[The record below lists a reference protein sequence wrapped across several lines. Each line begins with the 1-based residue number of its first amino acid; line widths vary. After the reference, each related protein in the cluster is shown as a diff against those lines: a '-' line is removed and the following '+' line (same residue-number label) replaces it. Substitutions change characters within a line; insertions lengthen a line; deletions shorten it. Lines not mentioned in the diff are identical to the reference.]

1 MTAAPA
7 PLPSA
12 GAAAAEPG
20 ILDALLEATGTLG
33 KKDKLTPELEA
44 FLRLAA
50 QPGQVRGSNVGTTIR
65 AWINFLDA
73 KLSDQ
78 VNEIL
83 HAPEFQRLEAAW
95 RGLAYLVRQ
104 NDKSESVKIRVLN
117 LTKRDLFRD
126 LERAVEFDQSQLFKK
141 VYEEGFGQIGGEPF
155 GLLVGDF
162 SFDRS
167 SEDISCLKKIA
178 GLAAAAHA
186 PFVGNASPGLF
197 NLESWDELS
206 QPRDLSKIFES
217 EDYAAWHSFRKA
229 EDARYVALTLPRV
242 LARPPHGERYATVRS
257 FNFEERVE
265 GRDTS
270 KYLWMYASWAYAAR
284 ITDAFTQWG
293 WLARIRGIEGG
304 GRVEGLPVHTFST
317 DDGGVALKSPT
328 EVLISDRREFE
339 MSALGFLPLLH
350 LKGTQDAVF
359 MGSQSC
365 QKAQVYMSAEA
376 TANAELS
383 TKFNYI
389 LNVSRFAHYVKV
401 MARDKTG
408 TQLTPGE
415 AAEWLNRWIEQF
427 VTPDPN
433 NVSEEK
439 RAKQPLSEARIEVR
453 EAKGKPGFYEAV
465 VFLKPHYQLEALSA
479 SMRLVADVP
488 KAKS

>member
-1 MTAAPA
+1 MTAVPVAQSVAAPA
-7 PLPSA
+7 PEQSL
-12 GAAAAEPG
+12 
-20 ILDALLEATGTLG
+20 LDALLAATGTRG
-33 KKDKLTPELEA
+33 QKDPLTPELET
-44 FLRLAA
+44 FLRLAS
-50 QPGQVRGSNVGTTIR
+50 QPGLKRSSSVGTTLR
-65 AWINFLDA
+65 AWIHFLDT
-73 KLSDQ
+73 KISDQ

-83 HAPEFQRLEAAW
+83 HAPEFQRLEATW

-104 NDKSESVKIRVLN
+104 NDKSETVKIRVLN
-117 LTKRDLFRD
+117 LTKRELFRD
-126 LERAVEFDQSQLFKK
+126 LDRAVEFDQSQLFKK
-141 VYEEGFGQIGGEPF
+141 IYEEGFGQIGGEPF

-162 SFDRS
+162 AFDRS

-197 NLESWDELS
+197 NMESWEELS
-206 QPRDLSKIFES
+206 QPRDLAKVFES
-217 EDYAAWHSFRKA
+217 EEYAAWHSFRKS

-242 LARPPHGERYATVRS
+242 LARTPHGERYGTVRS
-257 FNFEERVE
+257 FNFEERVD
-265 GRDTS
+265 GPDSS
-270 KYLWMYASWAYAAR
+270 KYLWMHATWAYAAR
-284 ITDAFTQWG
+284 ITDAFSQWG
-293 WLARIRGIEGG
+293 WMARIRGIEGG
-304 GRVEGLPVHTFST
+304 GRVEGLPVHTFAT
-317 DDGGVALKSPT
+317 DAGDVAVKCPT
-328 EVLISDRREFE
+328 EVIISDRREFE
-339 MSALGFLPLLH
+339 LSALGFLPLSH

-359 MGSQSC
+359 MGAQSC
-365 QKAQVYMSAEA
+365 QKPQVYHSAEA

-415 AAEWLNRWIEQF
+415 ASEWLNRWIEQF

-433 NVSEEK
+433 TVSEEK
-439 RAKQPLSEARIEVR
+439 RAKQPLAEARIEVR

-479 SMRLVADVP
+479 SMRLIADVP